1 LLLEYYMTE
10 KAMICAF
17 MSILY
22 DQLPTLGEKYLDVAF
37 AHAQRLQRKLKLLP
51 TKSRQLVYSR

>member
-1 LLLEYYMTE
+1 LFLEYYMTE

-37 AHAQRLQRKLKLLP
+37 AHAQKLQRKLKLDVVP
-51 TKSRQLVYSR
+51 KVV